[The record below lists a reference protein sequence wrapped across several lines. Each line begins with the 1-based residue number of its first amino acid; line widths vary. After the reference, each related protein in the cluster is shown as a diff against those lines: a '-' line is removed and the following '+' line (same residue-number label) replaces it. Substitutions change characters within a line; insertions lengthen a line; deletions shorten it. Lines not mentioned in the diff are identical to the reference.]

1 MDKSV
6 EPVAERNVFKRTI
19 RLDEKE
25 SELTVKKP
33 ALINPLQ
40 DVNSNVNQS
49 EWRANSDKD

>member
-6 EPVAERNVFKRTI
+6 EPVAERNVLKRTI

-25 SELTVKKP
+25 SELVVKKP

-40 DVNSNVNQS
+40 DVNSNAAQS
-49 EWRANSDKD
+49 EWIVNSDEE